1 MYFFAELP
9 ILNQEHKNVA
19 TANRAVTRAQLARQI
34 LHSKEN
40 TVAINK
46 SKKDTFVLEDTD
58 STCEKSPNTTVAT
71 LCGPDVENGGQL
83 LVSGDSK
90 ITREG
95 TSKQEIKE
103 GNEITMHRETDFPGS
118 MNDTCK
124 IVLATPQF
132 HITIPQRS
140 KRNAWTLSPSISQ
153 TITNGVKIKVGKLL
167 RQINT
172 VLTLIL
178 KVHKLFCSLINRFI
192 LGLC

>member
-118 MNDTCK
+118 MNE
-124 IVLATPQF
+124 L
-132 HITIPQRS
+132 
-140 KRNAWTLSPSISQ
+140 
-153 TITNGVKIKVGKLL
+153 VKSCLQL
-167 RQINT
+167 
-172 VLTLIL
+172 
-178 KVHKLFCSLINRFI
+178 HSFI
-192 LGLC
+192 